1 MFRVISISEESDS
14 LGLDAYEWLTGVTNE
29 STLDPTEIK
38 VENTDLMVIIR
49 TRDNFDKAVEL
60 GYKFYQAG
68 VLTLGVFPEYI
79 EERGCFDAQIINDG
93 KHLLSIIRALTAPA
107 IYSGPISFDFN
118 DIHTTLKDAGK
129 FYARFIYGPDVD
141 SLVLKIT
148 DRFKQMDLSKV
159 ESGCINLYGELN
171 PNFNDSGI
179 DKIKTVLSMVPDESS
194 KLFGSHELPDIF
206 PCISNEMKQE
216 ISFGISF
223 ILAGKDIEI

>member
-1 MFRVISISEESDS
+1 MFRVISISKESDS

-29 STLDPTEIK
+29 STLDLTEIK

-49 TRDNFDKAVEL
+49 ARDNFDKAAEL

-79 EERGCFDAQIINDG
+79 EERGCFDAQTINDG

-129 FYARFIYGPDVD
+129 FYARFIYGPDVE
-141 SLVLKIT
+141 SLILKVT
-148 DRFKQMDLSKV
+148 DKFKQMDLSKV
-159 ESGCINLYGELN
+159 ESACINLYGELH
-171 PNFNDSGI
+171 PNFNDSCI
-179 DKIKTVLSMVPDESS
+179 AKIKTMLSMVPNESS
-194 KLFGSHELPDIF
+194 KLFGSHELPDTF
-206 PCISNEMKQE
+206 PCISDEIKQE